1 MASPPP
7 PETSAQDSLA
17 AASEQSLVVTSDE
30 IVTSLVFSCIGGL
43 LFLGLWVLARRPLR
57 HVFHKRTVRRFLA
70 RCCARHALWGAVQ
83 CNACPVAAP
92 HPLLSSHP
100 HAAHLMAPAG
110 CRPGLQQ
117 LTDVPARPPPL
128 GLRGW
133 VPLLFSYLGPVFYMT
148 DGEFAETVGLDG
160 LVSWAQRAQRGAWE
174 CDMDSGRSSRHWRVG
189 GAGHVACRAS
199 TQLSR

>member
-1 MASPPP
+1 
-7 PETSAQDSLA
+7 
-17 AASEQSLVVTSDE
+17 
-30 IVTSLVFSCIGGL
+30 
-43 LFLGLWVLARRPLR
+43 
-57 HVFHKRTVRRFLA
+57 
-70 RCCARHALWGAVQ
+70 
-83 CNACPVAAP
+83 
-92 HPLLSSHP
+92 
-100 HAAHLMAPAG
+100 MAPAY

-117 LTDVPARPPPL
+117 LADVPARPPPL

-160 LVSWAQRAQRGAWE
+160 LVSSAQRARRAQRGAWE